1 MNIMQCMQ
9 PNFLL
14 AGEVYPMLMS
24 SVPREWG
31 TLDRKST
38 LFKSIVKFFLKGVIF
53 MFWHDIVYTELL
65 YCVTNF
71 ELVWTWNKVAVVENA
86 KECRLYPTFPYIQ
99 TCACQQKSANA
110 IKKHVSILIYPP
122 PNPMWYFQCLIT
134 FSVDAILRFSTCF
147 AFSVC
152 PDC

>member
-1 MNIMQCMQ
+1 
-9 PNFLL
+9 
-14 AGEVYPMLMS
+14 MLMS

-71 ELVWTWNKVAVVENA
+71 ELVWT
-86 KECRLYPTFPYIQ
+86 
-99 TCACQQKSANA
+99 
-110 IKKHVSILIYPP
+110 
-122 PNPMWYFQCLIT
+122 
-134 FSVDAILRFSTCF
+134 
-147 AFSVC
+147 
-152 PDC
+152 